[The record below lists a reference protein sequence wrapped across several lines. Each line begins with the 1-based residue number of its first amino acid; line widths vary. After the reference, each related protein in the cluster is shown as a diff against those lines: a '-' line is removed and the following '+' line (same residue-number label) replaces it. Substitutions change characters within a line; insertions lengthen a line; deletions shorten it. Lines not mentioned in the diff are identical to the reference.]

1 MRAPPRSRLG
11 RADGEAGMTLIE
23 LLVAMIMG
31 VIVVGGATSMLISAV
46 RAQPQQQEQAQSI
59 STARFELERM
69 TREIRNGTSVTPP
82 ATSNN
87 VSFVARVRRTACGGA
102 VPTSASTPSIPCQ
115 IVYSCTTSSCTRT
128 EREVGGASGG
138 APTTIVTDIDSSS
151 VFCFVPSANADPTE
165 CGPAKGGTAPTY
177 IGLTLSIPNP
187 RGSGHLTISDGASL
201 RGATLSF

>member
-1 MRAPPRSRLG
+1 MIAQLRSRLG
-11 RADGEAGMTLIE
+11 RLDDERGMTLIE

-31 VIVVGGATSMLISAV
+31 VIVVGGATTMLISAV

-69 TREIRNGTSVTPP
+69 TREIRNGTSVT
-82 ATSNN
+82 AASANS
-87 VSFVARVRRTACGGA
+87 VSFVARVRRTTCGGS
-102 VPTSASTPSIPCQ
+102 VPTSSSTPSIPCQ
-115 IVYSCTTSSCTRT
+115 IVYSCTTTSCTRV
-128 EREVGGASGG
+128 ERAVDSTSGG
-138 APTTIVTDIDSSS
+138 AATTIVTDIDSSS

-165 CGPAKGGTAPTY
+165 CGPVKGGTVPTY

-201 RGATLSF
+201 RGAMLSF

>member
-1 MRAPPRSRLG
+1 MRALLRSRLG
-11 RADGEAGMTLIE
+11 RVDDEAGMTLIE

-31 VIVVGGATSMLISAV
+31 VIVVGGATTMLISAV

-69 TREIRNGTSVTPP
+69 TREIRSGTSVTV
-82 ATSNN
+82 ASANS
-87 VSFVARVRRTACGGA
+87 VSFVARVRRTTCGGTL
-102 VPTSASTPSIPCQ
+102 PTSTSTPSIQCQ
-115 IVYSCTTSSCTRT
+115 IVYSCTTTSCTRV
-128 EREVGGASGG
+128 EREVGSTSGG

>member
-1 MRAPPRSRLG
+1 MRARLRSRLG
-11 RADGEAGMTLIE
+11 RLDDEAGMTLIE

-31 VIVVGGATSMLISAV
+31 VIVVGGATAMLISAV
-46 RAQPQQQEQAQSI
+46 RAQPQQQEQAESI
-59 STARFELERM
+59 SAARFELERM
-69 TREIRNGTSVTPP
+69 TREIRNGTSVTV
-82 ATSNN
+82 ASANN
-87 VSFVARVRRTACGGA
+87 VSFVARVRRTTCGGT
-102 VPTSASTPSIPCQ
+102 VPTSTSTPSIPCQ
-115 IVYSCTTSSCTRT
+115 IVYSCTTTSCTRI
-128 EREVGGASGG
+128 EREVGSTSGG
-138 APTTIVTDIDSSS
+138 APTTIIADIDSSS

>member
-1 MRAPPRSRLG
+1 MRARLRSRLG
-11 RADGEAGMTLIE
+11 RLDDEAGMTLIE

-31 VIVVGGATSMLISAV
+31 VIVVGGATAMVISAL
-46 RAQPQQQEQAQSI
+46 RAQPQQQEQAESN
-59 STARFELERM
+59 SAPPFELERM
-69 TREIRNGTSVTPP
+69 TREIRNGTSVTV
-82 ATSNN
+82 ASANN
-87 VSFVARVRRTACGGA
+87 VSFVARVRRTTCGGT
-102 VPTSASTPSIPCQ
+102 VPTSTSTPSIPCQ
-115 IVYSCTTSSCTRT
+115 IVYSCTTTSCTRI
-128 EREVGGASGG
+128 EREVGSTSGG
-138 APTTIVTDIDSSS
+138 APTTIIADIDSSS